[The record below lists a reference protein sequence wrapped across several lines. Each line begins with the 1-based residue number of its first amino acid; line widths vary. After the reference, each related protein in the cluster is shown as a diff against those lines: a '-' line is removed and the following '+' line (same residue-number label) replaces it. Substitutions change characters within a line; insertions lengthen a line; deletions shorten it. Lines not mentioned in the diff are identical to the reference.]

1 MIGTGATQDY
11 LAEVE
16 RLGLFLEKGE
26 GRGKAKALNSAA
38 QPGVAKSVLVNLGPI
53 DPRIRGLVS
62 GLAGIGL
69 ICFAVLN
76 IRKASM
82 YPDLLAAA
90 KKKG

>member
-16 RLGLFLEKGE
+16 RLGLFLEKGK

-53 DPRIRGLVS
+53 DPRIR
-62 GLAGIGL
+62 
-69 ICFAVLN
+69 
-76 IRKASM
+76 
-82 YPDLLAAA
+82 
-90 KKKG
+90 